1 MSAQTKH
8 HFTFLMPRISNQ
20 LLIICTNGQHSSGSF
35 FFGHV
40 PLALCVNLG
49 MFGFL
54 EVHFKPNNVV
64 AAGQT

>member
-1 MSAQTKH
+1 
-8 HFTFLMPRISNQ
+8 MPRISNQ